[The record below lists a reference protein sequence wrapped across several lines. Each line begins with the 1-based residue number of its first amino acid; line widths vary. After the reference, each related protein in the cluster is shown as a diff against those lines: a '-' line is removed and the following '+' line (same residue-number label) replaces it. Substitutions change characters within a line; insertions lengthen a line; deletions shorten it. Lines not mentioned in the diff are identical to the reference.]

1 VAIRVAE
8 PEYSSKPGQGAVQA
22 NFERFRSKLEPAP
35 SFAEIVSTRH
45 AAVRE
50 YLKNN
55 HAGFTDSKLIGSLQR
70 KTRIQPLPD
79 QSFDIDILVIMGA
92 FYSWATPGTGVY
104 AAASLAALHGT
115 LSRSDR
121 YGSMAPITDAPTVR
135 LHQSGNIEVE
145 LVPAYLDQV
154 GHNSAGD
161 VLGPAGRGYWV
172 PKDGGWVMADYD
184 FEAQYLTEQNTL
196 AEGYLIPTI
205 KMLKSARRRFFPDLP
220 SFALEII
227 ATPIVVAAVRTD
239 LSLLLRPTYADLIR
253 QFFRIA
259 PSRLQDLIKVPYSKS
274 PGLTLSA
281 AEIAA
286 LREMFARISSH
297 LDDIPRQSS
306 TAVGWQTLFGDAF
319 PISV

>member
-1 VAIRVAE
+1 M
-8 PEYSSKPGQGAVQA
+8 QA

-135 LHQSGNIEVE
+135 L
-145 LVPAYLDQV
+145 
-154 GHNSAGD
+154 AGD